1 MLGLYLS
8 SPEFAASVIF
18 ILLLLI
24 KFFILLVLIM
34 RGTKLD
40 GNINKNSVE
49 CLFCLSVF
57 CHINS

>member
-8 SPEFAASVIF
+8 SPEFAASVI
-18 ILLLLI
+18 
-24 KFFILLVLIM
+24 FILLVLIM